1 MKSPQATN
9 WKSACNLEYQALIRN
24 TTWRLIQSHPDMTV
38 IKCKWV
44 FDVKLKYST
53 NPNETPMIDRFR
65 ARLVAR
71 GDSKVQGINFDEVY
85 APVVRFT
92 SLWIILHIAAIHD
105 LEIDH
110 RDFCNAFLNGTLSEV
125 KIHME
130 QPEGYISDTEKDKV
144 YLLLGS
150 LYGLRQSA
158 RIWYQCLHRML
169 NVFGMT

>member
-24 TTWRLIQSHPDMTV
+24 TTCRLIQSHPDMTV

-92 SLWIILHIAAIHD
+92 SL
-105 LEIDH
+105 
-110 RDFCNAFLNGTLSEV
+110 
-125 KIHME
+125 
-130 QPEGYISDTEKDKV
+130 
-144 YLLLGS
+144 
-150 LYGLRQSA
+150 
-158 RIWYQCLHRML
+158 
-169 NVFGMT
+169 